1 MWLFAKEAEMAGG
14 GEFRFAGYS
23 VSEGSGFGGQKMGNL
38 SWEEARSSGNPGII
52 MKYPCLQK
60 EQKFGLSSTSHN
72 GKKRDTVS
80 PLKINFSH

>member
-23 VSEGSGFGGQKMGNL
+23 VGEGSGFGGQKMGNL

-60 EQKFGLSSTSHN
+60 EQKIWLVFNLAQWK
-72 GKKRDTVS
+72 KKRHS
-80 PLKINFSH
+80 FSTQD